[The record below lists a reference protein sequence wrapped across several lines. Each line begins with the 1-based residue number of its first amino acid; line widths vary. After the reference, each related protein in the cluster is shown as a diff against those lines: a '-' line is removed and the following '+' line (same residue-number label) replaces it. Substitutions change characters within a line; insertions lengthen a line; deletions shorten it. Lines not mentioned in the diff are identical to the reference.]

1 MEPMERIGNE
11 NRILIAHGALAAEAL
26 LLEEVRRWVE
36 RAQVDPAV
44 LGRGLCILVPSR
56 SLREH
61 VSAMLVR
68 RVRAGLAG
76 VKVQTLHALALE
88 LLQRADR
95 KPPRGEALVKI
106 LIRRHAAAEPSLQ
119 QELGHLEDGMGAV
132 VGTVV
137 DFLEAGLETAHLEAL
152 EEMLSSRV
160 GSRETRRALAILRV
174 TGRIRLDME
183 CHSVGILSTCLQEAR
198 KCLEEM
204 GGRLTGGGPILVH
217 GFAEATG
224 VATDFLEAL
233 LRTQQCTVILDHPPR
248 PGHRSQPD
256 PSCAFTH
263 RLLSRLST
271 NAEIF
276 EDKGPGFKPQSITV
290 FSAPGAQAECR
301 EVAASI
307 QTLLRSGLIPEQIG
321 VVARTLEPY
330 ITALRTQFNKL
341 GIPFSSLSTPG
352 PLDPAGRAL
361 RGLLELLRRRE
372 SCPTELWLE
381 LVNGNLLRD
390 STIGKQELILAQ
402 RCLGTSRLR
411 DLAHLDLGHLPPQWR
426 DGYPLPL
433 RLGLEKT
440 DPGRISSPRKKV
452 PLELLHRVRQLAN
465 FIQST
470 ICSWAESRMD
480 ICENLRLLEE
490 LLREHLGWDQDHSA
504 MSLLQGASQ
513 QMRREIPQGTPLT
526 LEEFILA
533 LEEVLQQHGRV
544 PVGGQ
549 GGGVQVLEVMDARAR
564 TFEHLFLMGMN
575 KDFFPRPIR
584 PDPLLPDSLRR
595 LLSSLLPDMPV
606 KETGFLEE
614 RYLFAQ
620 LLSSSHHV
628 TLSFQ
633 STDEEG
639 RPKGASPLLEGIL
652 LELGITEKSPSRL
665 LNHQLRPPE
674 PLRQL
679 AIRLGLEG
687 RRESFQD
694 AMRACLESFWQP
706 GMKWDPKEVARA
718 KRSVLEEMDPDL
730 RTPQGR
736 LIASSPGPYMGFIG
750 PIQTHADPRR
760 MDLYVT
766 TLENMASC
774 PWQTFL
780 THILKLEVP
789 QDPLG
794 AIPEATVLELGSL
807 VHAVLE
813 RLVSSFLGDGVGGS
827 LEVALERTPVEI
839 PWPEEDQLR
848 MLLQQEAERLLM
860 EQGMRVPGLSRVLS
874 GSTMPYLMVAKEV
887 DWAPQAPPPRVL
899 AVEVEGGLEVLDG
912 QEKTT
917 VRFRAD
923 RADLTPEGLL
933 LTDYKVGKSISW
945 AVKEETRTR
954 KFLEQVAAG
963 LRLQAVAYA
972 MAASSQR
979 PVTGRYLFLD
989 PDTEPQGR
997 VFRVQSHQ
1005 VRFKETLYQVLRSLL
1020 RAWRKGIFFPRVV
1033 TPDGKREPNRCEHCE
1048 VSIACFRG
1056 DSGIRARLLRWAESA
1071 MDQLH
1076 AENQHSSF
1084 VSLWMLPEDARENRT
1099 GPGNEP

>member
-1 MEPMERIGNE
+1 M
-11 NRILIAHGALAAEAL
+11 IAHGALAAEAL
-26 LLEEVRRWVE
+26 LLEEVTRWVE
-36 RAQVDPAV
+36 RAQLDPTV
-44 LGRGLCILVPSR
+44 LGRGLRVLVPSR

-95 KPPRGEALVKI
+95 KPPRGEALVRI
-106 LIRRHAAAEPSLQ
+106 LIRRHAAQEPFLQ

-160 GSRETRRALAILRV
+160 GSREAQRALAILRV
-174 TGRIRLDME
+174 AGRIRLDME

-233 LRTQQCTVILDHPPR
+233 LRTQQCTVVLDHPPR
-248 PGHRSQPD
+248 PGHWSQPD
-256 PSCAFTH
+256 PSCAFTQ
-263 RLLSRLST
+263 RLLTRLST

-276 EDKGPGFKPQSITV
+276 EDKRPGFRPQSVTV

-330 ITALRTQFNKL
+330 ITALRTQFNTL
-341 GIPFSSLSTPG
+341 GIPFSTISTPG
-352 PLDPAGRAL
+352 PLDPAGRAS
-361 RGLLELLRRRE
+361 RGLLELMRRGE

-381 LVNGNLLRD
+381 LLNGSLLRD
-390 STIGKQELILAQ
+390 STIEKQELMLAQ

-411 DLAHLDLGHLPPQWR
+411 DLAHLDLGHVPPQWR

-433 RLGLEKT
+433 RLGLEET
-440 DPGRISSPRKKV
+440 DPGRISSPRTKV
-452 PLELLHRVRQLAN
+452 PLEVIHRMRQLAVS
-465 FIQST
+465 IQST
-470 ICSWAESRMD
+470 MCSWAQSRMD
-480 ICENLRLLEE
+480 IREHLRLLEE
-490 LLREHLGWDQDHSA
+490 LSREHLGWDQDHSA
-504 MSLLQGASQ
+504 MSLLQRASE
-513 QMRREIPQGTPLT
+513 QMRREIPQGIPLT
-526 LEEFILA
+526 LEEFLLA
-533 LEEVLQQHGRV
+533 LEEVLKQHGRV

-575 KDFFPRPIR
+575 RDFFPRPIR

-595 LLSSLLPDMPV
+595 LLSSLLPDMPI

-639 RPKGASPLLEGIL
+639 RPKGESPLLEGIL
-652 LELGITEKSPSRL
+652 LELGITEKGPSRL
-665 LNHQLRPPE
+665 FNRHLRPLE
-674 PLRQL
+674 PPRQL

-694 AMRACLESFWQP
+694 AMRVCLESFWHP

-718 KRSVLEEMDPDL
+718 RRSVLEEVDPDL

-750 PIQTHADPRR
+750 PIQTDTDPRK

-780 THILKLEVP
+780 KHILRLEP
-789 QDPLG
+789 SQDPLG
-794 AIPEATVLELGSL
+794 AIPEATLLELGSL

-813 RLVSSFLGDGVGGS
+813 RLVSSILGDGVGGS
-827 LEVALERTPVEI
+827 LELALGRIPIEI
-839 PWPEEDQLR
+839 PWPEEDELR
-848 MLLQQEAERLLM
+848 MILQREAERLLV
-860 EQGMRVPGLSRVLS
+860 EQGLRLAGLSRVLC
-874 GSTMPYLMVAKEV
+874 GRAMPYLMVAKEV
-887 DWAPQAPPPRVL
+887 DWAQRASPPRVL
-899 AVEVEGGLEVLDG
+899 TVEVEGGLEVVDG

-933 LTDYKVGKSISW
+933 LTDYKVGKSISE

-954 KFLEQVAAG
+954 KFLEQVASG
-963 LRLQAVAYA
+963 QRLQAVAYA
-972 MAASSQR
+972 VAASSQV

-997 VFRVQSHQ
+997 IFRVQGHQ
-1005 VRFKETLYQVLRSLL
+1005 VRFKETLYEVLRSLL
-1020 RAWRKGIFFPRVV
+1020 RAWRKGVFFPRLV
-1033 TPDGKREPNRCEHCE
+1033 TPDGKKEPTRCEHCE
-1048 VSIACFRG
+1048 VSTACFRG
-1056 DSGIRARLLRWAESA
+1056 DSGIRTRLLRWAESA
-1071 MDQLH
+1071 MDRFQ
-1076 AENQHSSF
+1076 EEDQHSSF
-1084 VSLWMLPEDARENRT
+1084 ASLWMLPEAARENRT
-1099 GPGNEP
+1099 GPRNEP